1 MKKGAWNLDTGSRK
15 EQKVVGEL
23 EDLQKFK
30 GNRL

>member
-1 MKKGAWNLDTGSRK
+1 MKKVLGIWIQGSRK